1 MAMRARACA
10 PGSAIVAGDSFP
22 LVPDLFLGWAFEV
35 RKRWG
40 RTVVID
46 EGDHEWVGGV
56 TVLPPGEFELVE
68 AVRGGV
74 RYPAARPL
82 RGRSQ
87 WPERPVGALAL
98 PSRVPATAAAMSSST
113 TKEAHPDSRPGR
125 ASQITESGAF
135 SS

>member
-1 MAMRARACA
+1 MRARACA

-46 EGDHEWVGGV
+46 EGDREWVGGV

-82 RGRSQ
+82 RGLSQ
-87 WPERPVGALAL
+87 WPERPVGAFTGA
-98 PSRVPATAAAMSSST
+98 VGAPATAAAMSSST
-113 TKEAHPDSRPGR
+113 TKEAHPDRWSGR
-125 ASQITESGAF
+125 ASRIAESGAF